1 VPAARTLVHCEQR
14 WTEISAQFRSIPI
27 VDAPRRKMRRQVL
40 VDQALVHQAL
50 VHQAPAHQVMS
61 ALATRGRARNNN
73 NHPYA
78 SARAGGF
85 SRHRSKSKQGPQG
98 ALTAFKRKPQQ

>member
-1 VPAARTLVHCEQR
+1 VPAARTLVHCGQR

-40 VDQALVHQAL
+40 VDQALVHQA
-50 VHQAPAHQVMS
+50 PAHQLMS
-61 ALATRGRARNNN
+61 ALATPGRARNNN

-85 SRHRSKSKQGPQG
+85 SRRRLKSKQRPQG